1 MNEIII
7 VSVDKMSD
15 VRKQA
20 GQTEKRI
27 KNSAQEF
34 ISIPESGT
42 FSHIGI
48 KEFDIPNVG
57 LRKSVGLYL
66 TDGGFVSEN
75 ALNAQKLLKELTKV
89 KNGERKDKFILKSER
104 LTNLSSFGY
113 SADARLVALQGKSF
127 KAIKQP
133 DCIVYKSTALEKF
146 DTVVVTT
153 DTPVNLEKVL
163 KQTETK
169 QLYKFEIE

>member
-75 ALNAQKLLKELTKV
+75 ALNAQKLISEFV
-89 KNGERKDKFILKSER
+89 EIKNGERKGKFMLKSER
-104 LTNLSSFGY
+104 LTDLSNFGY
-113 SADARLVALQGKSF
+113 SADARLVALQGKTF
-127 KAIKQP
+127 KTTPVQ
-133 DCIVYKSTALEKF
+133 DCRVYKSENLEKF
-146 DTVVVTT
+146 DTVVF
-153 DTPVNLEKVL
+153 EKSNAETL
-163 KQTETK
+163 KKALNCTETK
-169 QLYKFEIE
+169 KLYIFTIE

>member
-7 VSVDKMSD
+7 VSIDKMAD
-15 VRKQA
+15 IRKSA

-75 ALNAQKLLKELTKV
+75 ALNAQKLLNELTEI
-89 KNGERKDKFILKSER
+89 KNGERKGKFILKSER
-104 LTNLSSFGY
+104 LTDLASFGY
-113 SADARLVALQGKSF
+113 SADSRLVALQGKSF
-127 KAIKQP
+127 KTAPVP
-133 DCIVYKSTALEKF
+133 DCRVYKSENLEKF
-146 DTVVVTT
+146 DTVVF
-153 DTPVNLEKVL
+153 EKSNAETL
-163 KQTETK
+163 KKALNCTETK
-169 QLYKFEIE
+169 KLYIFTIE

>member
-15 VRKQA
+15 IRKSA
-20 GQTEKRI
+20 GQTDKRI

-42 FSHIGI
+42 FSHIGV

-75 ALNAQKLLKELTKV
+75 ALNAQKLLSELIKV
-89 KNGERKDKFILKSER
+89 KNGDRKDKFILKSER
-104 LTNLSSFGY
+104 LSDLSSFGY
-113 SADARLVALQGKSF
+113 SADQRLVALQGKSF
-127 KAIKQP
+127 KAIP
-133 DCIVYKSTALEKF
+133 LPECRVYKSAALEKF
-146 DTVVVTT
+146 DTVVVTS
-153 DTPVNLEKVL
+153 DTPANLDKVL

-169 QLYKFEIE
+169 KLYKFEIE